1 MNIRGENK
9 DLHFYNKEGIKIY
22 EYRTYSDGDWRDWR
36 ECTYN
41 EKGDLST
48 CKYSAGDWHEYT
60 YNKNGKVLTYK
71 DSDGCWHESTYN
83 KKGEKLTYKNSDGLK
98 IDFDTP

>member
-71 DSDGCWHESTYN
+71 DSNGIKRGFNIPEYTMEDLV
-83 KKGEKLTYKNSDGLK
+83 EKLGNFKLIK
-98 IDFDTP
+98 